1 MKRTTGSML
10 SHELDKELTSDRGSG
25 SGLSFVSLGL
35 DFVYTYIDTALG
47 LMGIPLF
54 ERFAEM
60 VERLPARAV
69 ISAVIL
75 ERKMLEEDL
84 AHDRTVP
91 INDVRSIIAFSEFLE
106 NAPDKTR
113 LSKAIV
119 PIQHLSLYRAT
130 VKRLVEAGELPCE
143 CAGLFDAAFSVSGY
157 QSLKK
162 N

>member
-1 MKRTTGSML
+1 
-10 SHELDKELTSDRGSG
+10 
-25 SGLSFVSLGL
+25 
-35 DFVYTYIDTALG
+35 
-47 LMGIPLF
+47 MGIPLF

-60 VERLPARAV
+60 VERLPVRAV

-75 ERKMLEEDL
+75 ERKMLEDDL

-91 INDVRSIIAFSEFLE
+91 INDVRSIIAFSEFIE
-106 NAPDKTR
+106 NAPDTTR

-119 PIQHLSLYRAT
+119 PIQHLGLYRAT
-130 VKRLVEAGELPCE
+130 VKRLVEAGELPWE
-143 CAGLFDAAFSVSGY
+143 SAGLFDTAFSASGY

>member
-1 MKRTTGSML
+1 MYVNTT
-10 SHELDKELTSDRGSG
+10 
-25 SGLSFVSLGL
+25 
-35 DFVYTYIDTALG
+35 LG

-60 VERLPARAV
+60 VEKLPARAV

-75 ERKMLEEDL
+75 ERKMLEDDL

-106 NAPDKTR
+106 NAPDTTR
-113 LSKAIV
+113 LSNAIV
-119 PIQHLSLYRAT
+119 PIQHMGLYRAT

-143 CAGLFDAAFSVSGY
+143 SAGLFDAAFSASGY